1 MQIAPQRRKKK
12 EVLKV
17 LNCTNSDAPLANIAQ
32 QKKLANVHSFKSAAL
47 SLTPEPKTNEKG
59 FPRAQRASWGLI
71 LVGG

>member
-1 MQIAPQRRKKK
+1 MQIAPQKKK

-47 SLTPEPKTNEKG
+47 SLTPDPKTNEEG
-59 FPRAQRASWGLI
+59 FEERRAAANPG
-71 LVGG
+71 